1 MNYYLDFD
9 NTLYETAKLT
19 QLMLESIAKGIAASN
34 GQDVEV
40 LLNEAKGSFDSTNDN
55 IFSFASNM
63 AKRYNVDSEII
74 VGKVKSTIDNGE
86 EIVFEDAKKFL
97 ERLKENGDKAYVLTY
112 VPKGNQEYQMRKLM
126 GSGLMK
132 YFEGTIITTEYKF
145 LLDLNYENG
154 IFIDDDPR
162 DLNGLAAK
170 NPKKVIRMR
179 KPNNKRSVFDLDNK
193 QIEEYTSF
201 DDIQLEKN
209 KSQDIQR

>member
-9 NTLYETAKLT
+9 NTLYETARLT
-19 QLMLESIAKGIAASN
+19 QLMLESIAKGIADSN
-34 GQDVEV
+34 GKNVEV

-86 EIVFEDAKKFL
+86 ELVFDDAKRFL
-97 ERLKENGDKAYVLTY
+97 ERLKGNGDKAHVLTY

-132 YFEGTIITTEYKF
+132 YFEGTIVTTEYKF

-154 IFIDDDPR
+154 VFIDDDPR
-162 DLNGLAAK
+162 DLNGLFEQ
-170 NPKKVIRMR
+170 NPIKVIRIR
-179 KPNNKRSVFDLDNK
+179 KPNNKRSKIELENK
-193 QIEEYTSF
+193 EIEEYECF
-201 DDIQLEKN
+201 DDIKLSEV
-209 KSQDIQR
+209 